1 MRRNSIGVRTR
12 VEKSD
17 NLQLARQPCLVGT
30 NTTFTTTTATRPQH
44 EARINTMLRQ
54 LASSSTARVAGGI
67 RSVSA
72 ASAAAHRLSRLPAFQ
87 LETAAAAGLAR
98 DYADQAMLRAWKAQ
112 GARIQSASARNAV
125 PQHLT
130 KTLEE
135 LVAHNTND
143 APSHRLVLQQRGA
156 RPAAETETARSS
168 QATRLAAS
176 LAASVSETQ
185 GATVDEIMSKTSDI
199 GAHFLDAS
207 ELRIP
212 TTFGRPLQAN
222 AARSTSVPVHMTLTL
237 DELLSRENL
246 GETHRIAAQPDAM
259 PIASP
264 EVLRAASVFARME
277 AEASAAQHQPAG
289 F

>member
-1 MRRNSIGVRTR
+1 
-12 VEKSD
+12 
-17 NLQLARQPCLVGT
+17 
-30 NTTFTTTTATRPQH
+30 
-44 EARINTMLRQ
+44 MLRQ

-237 DELLSRENL
+237 DELLCRKNIS
-246 GETHRIAAQPDAM
+246 ETHRIAAQPDAM

>member
-1 MRRNSIGVRTR
+1 
-12 VEKSD
+12 
-17 NLQLARQPCLVGT
+17 
-30 NTTFTTTTATRPQH
+30 
-44 EARINTMLRQ
+44 MLRQ

-135 LVAHNTND
+135 LVHNTND

-176 LAASVSETQ
+176 LSASVSETQ

-207 ELRIP
+207 ELRNS

-222 AARSTSVPVHMTLTL
+222 AARSKASNTSVPVHMTLTL
-237 DELLSRENL
+237 DELLSRENVS
-246 GETHRIAAQPDAM
+246 ETHRIAAQPDAM
-259 PIASP
+259 AIASP

>member
-1 MRRNSIGVRTR
+1 
-12 VEKSD
+12 
-17 NLQLARQPCLVGT
+17 
-30 NTTFTTTTATRPQH
+30 
-44 EARINTMLRQ
+44 MLRQ
-54 LASSSTARVAGGI
+54 LAASSTARVAGGI

-72 ASAAAHRLSRLPAFQ
+72 ASAAANRLSRLPAFQ
-87 LETAAAAGLAR
+87 LEPAAAAGLAR

-112 GARIQSASARNAV
+112 GARIQSASGRNAV

-135 LVAHNTND
+135 LVAHNSND
-143 APSHRLVLQQRGA
+143 VARSHRLVLQQRGA

-185 GATVDEIMSKTSDI
+185 GVTVDEIMSKTSD
-199 GAHFLDAS
+199 LDAS
-207 ELRIP
+207 EVRNP
-212 TTFGRPLQAN
+212 TT
-222 AARSTSVPVHMTLTL
+222 RSTSVPVHMTLTL
-237 DELLSRENL
+237 DELLSRENIS
-246 GETHRIAAQPDAM
+246 ETHRIAAQPDTM

>member
-1 MRRNSIGVRTR
+1 MRRNSIGGRTR

-44 EARINTMLRQ
+44 DTRINTMLRQ

-222 AARSTSVPVHMTLTL
+222 AARSTPVPVHMTLTL

-259 PIASP
+259 AIASP

>member
-1 MRRNSIGVRTR
+1 MRRNSIGGRTR

-44 EARINTMLRQ
+44 DSRANTMLRQ
-54 LASSSTARVAGGI
+54 LAASSTARVAGGI
-67 RSVSA
+67 RSGSA
-72 ASAAAHRLSRLPAFQ
+72 ASAAANRLLRLPAFQ
-87 LETAAAAGLAR
+87 LEPAAGAGLAR

-130 KTLEE
+130 KTLAE
-135 LVAHNTND
+135 LVAHNSND
-143 APSHRLVLQQRGA
+143 VARSHRLVLQGA

-168 QATRLAAS
+168 HATSWSDATQATLAAS
-176 LAASVSETQ
+176 LAANVTETQ
-185 GATVDEIMSKTSDI
+185 GVTVDEIMSKTSD
-199 GAHFLDAS
+199 LDAS
-207 ELRIP
+207 EVRNP
-212 TTFGRPLQAN
+212 TT
-222 AARSTSVPVHMTLTL
+222 RSTSVPVHMTLTL
-237 DELLSRENL
+237 DELLSRENVS
-246 GETHRIAAQPDAM
+246 ETHRIAAQPDTM

>member
-1 MRRNSIGVRTR
+1 
-12 VEKSD
+12 
-17 NLQLARQPCLVGT
+17 
-30 NTTFTTTTATRPQH
+30 
-44 EARINTMLRQ
+44 MLRQ

-67 RSVSA
+67 RSASA

-156 RPAAETETARSS
+156 RPAAETDTARSS

-237 DELLSRENL
+237 DELLSRENVS
-246 GETHRIAAQPDAM
+246 ETHRIAAQPDAM
-259 PIASP
+259 AIASP

>member
-1 MRRNSIGVRTR
+1 
-12 VEKSD
+12 
-17 NLQLARQPCLVGT
+17 
-30 NTTFTTTTATRPQH
+30 
-44 EARINTMLRQ
+44 MLRQ

-237 DELLSRENL
+237 DELLSRENVS
-246 GETHRIAAQPDAM
+246 ETHRIAAQPDAM